1 MKLERMAVVAEIVGS
16 IAIVVTLGYLVVQTR
31 QTNNALLANSRQA
44 TMNADVTMIAAMIG
58 TPQAFTNLHK
68 PFAEMSLEE
77 QEQAANVLAGL
88 MRVREYAWFQYKN
101 GILDEDALRS
111 YMTPMVR
118 WLKWGDTMSVWQ
130 VFSKEVD
137 PEFVAY
143 VDRMLQAS
151 EPEQQ

>member
-1 MKLERMAVVAEIVGS
+1 MRLERIAAVAEIVSS
-16 IAIVVTLGYLVVQTR
+16 IAVVLTLGYLGVQTR

-44 TMNADVTMIAAMIG
+44 TMNADVTLIAAMIG

-68 PFAEMSLEE
+68 PAAEMSL
-77 QEQAANVLAGL
+77 QERELAANVLAGL
-88 MRVREYAWFQYKN
+88 VRVREYAWFQYKN

-111 YMTPMVR
+111 YMTPLVR
-118 WLKWGDTMSVWQ
+118 WLKWGDTMSMWQ

-143 VDRMLQAS
+143 VDRMLRES
-151 EPEQQ
+151 ESKQ